1 MDFEEGDIEKLTQLA
16 RIDCTGEEKKN
27 LYQNLSKILDYI
39 EQLSELDV
47 SDVAPCN
54 HILPTL
60 KNVLR
65 EDVVKE
71 PLSREEFL
79 KNAPASISS
88 MVRVPPVLNKDN
100 QWSTTRP

>member
-1 MDFEEGDIEKLTQLA
+1 MNFDEGDIEKLTRLA
-16 RIDCTGEEKKN
+16 RIDCPEEERKT
-27 LYQNLSKILDYI
+27 LYQNLSKILVYI
-39 EQLSELDV
+39 EQLSELDL

-65 EDVVKE
+65 EDVIE
-71 PLSREEFL
+71 APLSRAEFL

-88 MVRVPPVLNKDN
+88 MVRVPPVINKEN
-100 QWSTTRP
+100 Q

>member
-1 MDFEEGDIEKLTQLA
+1 MDFDEEDIEKLIRLC
-16 RIDCTGEEKKN
+16 RIDCTGEEKKA
-27 LYQNLSKILDYI
+27 LYQNLSKILGYV

-54 HILPTL
+54 HISPTL

-65 EDVVKE
+65 DDVVKE
-71 PLSREEFL
+71 PLSREAFL

-88 MVRVPPVLNKDN
+88 MIRVPPVIKKDN
-100 QWSTTRP
+100 

>member
-1 MDFEEGDIEKLTQLA
+1 MDFDEEDIEKLSRLC
-16 RIDCTGEEKKN
+16 RINCTGEEKTS
-27 LYQNLSKILDYI
+27 LYKNLSKILDYI

-65 EDVVKE
+65 DDVIKE

-88 MVRVPPVLNKDN
+88 MIRVPPVIKKD
-100 QWSTTRP
+100 QP